1 MFAKPLH
8 AFLATFTNGII
19 RFGRYSC
26 TFITNCVIPKLHCA
40 VPFQI
45 LSTLLRIQH
54 VQCNLHFSHFVTLL
68 QLQYITDI
76 RPLQGIFIFLISSP
90 ITIIFNNNW
99 MKPGLWNENLN
110 YGLMILTSIDDFDG
124 FLLETISLFFPCFSP
139 TGSGRFMTAFH
150 FRKA

>member
-54 VQCNLHFSHFVTLL
+54 VQCNLHFSYFVTLL

-99 MKPGLWNENLN
+99 MKPGLWNEHLN
-110 YGLMILTSIDDFDG
+110 YGLMILTSIDDSDG
-124 FLLETISLFFPCFSP
+124 FLLETISLFFSMLLANRKRRVYDSFS
-139 TGSGRFMTAFH
+139 F
-150 FRKA
+150 